1 MQHQYPRYTGPVPL
15 VDGDLSPE
23 MSNGASGI
31 AGRKPPVQM
40 QRPFAWIDTI
50 PSNSVEFYQ
59 GSQPH
64 RGRQRLGPRI
74 GLPLSQ
80 TTHVQAAFS
89 QEMVVVNL
97 VAPVRNRSRLA
108 PRFQQY
114 FGDMRTV
121 ATVGGAQHGFLL
133 TLRCGR

>member
-1 MQHQYPRYTGPVPL
+1 MQHQYPKLAGPVPL

-31 AGRKPPVQM
+31 AGRKPPVMM
-40 QRPFAWIDTI
+40 QRPFAWVDTI
-50 PSNSVEFYQ
+50 AQFSVEMFA
-59 GSQPH
+59 GNQPQ
-64 RGRQRLGPRI
+64 RNRQRLGPRI
-74 GLPLSQ
+74 PLPFAQ
-80 TTHVQAAFS
+80 TTHVQTAFS
-89 QEMVVVNL
+89 QDMVAINL
-97 VAPVRNRSRLA
+97 EAPQRKRNRLP

-121 ATVGGAQHGFLL
+121 ATVGGGKFLL